1 MTMKLFKQ
9 TILVLG
15 GIILITLGS
24 ISVQGIDYP
33 YNIYGI
39 LPILLGLL
47 AINMT
52 RDIRTKR

>member
-15 GIILITLGS
+15 GISLITLGS

-52 RDIRTKR
+52 RDIK